1 MKNFLITINI
11 ILILFCLVGLVKGA
25 GASLLNIIPY
35 AMALN
40 SISTTQTKIL
50 DTVAIIFNIFAMLI
64 AIFMLGGI
72 LFGTTGVQGVDQKFL
87 WSLYLTFV
95 FIIIPGLNIR
105 YIRF

>member
-11 ILILFCLVGLVKGA
+11 ILILFFLGGLVKGA
-25 GASLLNIIPY
+25 GASLFGIIPY

-40 SISTTQTKIL
+40 SIYITQTKIL
-50 DTVAIIFNIFAMLI
+50 DTVAIIFNIFTILI

-72 LFGTTGVQGVDQKFL
+72 LLGTTGVQGVDQKFL
-87 WSLYLTFV
+87 WSLYLIFV